1 MNGLPDTVHVVF
13 PGNVPDTRV
22 GPATAVRDQ
31 GAGKKTRTRTV
42 RRMTAPRRTTT
53 HSSPRYLSS
62 LVQPSVQG
70 NCSPKG
76 ERSGRGRGYPYIS
89 HNPAYKSPF
98 ISCAGITFRSDAC
111 IGDACPGATRTLL
124 WRRREEEY
132 DEEAGAS
139 GNSAVG
145 HRPRRDHAGRAVL
158 YVHGRRDRLD
168 GDAGPGDL
176 HGRRPG
182 PDEDEELAAV
192 DRE

>member
-1 MNGLPDTVHVVF
+1 MESIRPYTRIECEARGAVSKRTCTPGSTVRVTPCGTVTSPVTMNGLPETVHVVF

-42 RRMTAPRRTTT
+42 RRMTAPRRTTA
-53 HSSPRYLSS
+53 HSRPRYLSS

-98 ISCAGITFRSDAC
+98 ISCAGITFRSDAF
-111 IGDACPGATRTLL
+111 I
-124 WRRREEEY
+124 
-132 DEEAGAS
+132 
-139 GNSAVG
+139 
-145 HRPRRDHAGRAVL
+145 
-158 YVHGRRDRLD
+158 
-168 GDAGPGDL
+168 GDAGPNAT
-176 HGRRPG
+176 R
-182 PDEDEELAAV
+182 
-192 DRE
+192 